1 MRIWIINH
9 YASPPIYPGGTRHYN
24 LALQLQKKG
33 HEVTIIAANY
43 NHFLHE
49 KTNSTSSVCQ
59 LDMTYQVPFIWLSVP
74 PYKGNTIGRFYNM
87 LVFSWRLMRN
97 DFFKTMPSPDI
108 IIGSTPHLFAALGA
122 EILARQLKKPFILEI
137 RDLWPESLV
146 DLGRFS
152 NKHPLIKIMKWI
164 ERYLYKH
171 ASRIISLLPN
181 ANSYLIE
188 CGVDPNHILWLP
200 NAVDIES
207 IPVLPSINNDK
218 FTVMYA
224 GAHGVANDLDT
235 IISSAKILQDKGFS
249 EKIKIFLVG
258 EGPEKPRLKKL
269 AESYHLN
276 IIEFLDAVPKNEIYS
291 TLNKADTYLMSL
303 KDSPVFRWGISPNK
317 LFDYLAMERPVIFA
331 VNTPF
336 NPVEQ
341 YNAGITVSPG
351 DPMSLSN
358 AIIKLASLSKEELN
372 AMGRRGKDF
381 ILKNHHIIQ
390 LTDALEHLIR
400 SVCFE
405 NV

>member
-49 KTNSTSSVCQ
+49 KMNSTASICQ
-59 LDMTYQVPFIWLSVP
+59 LDTTYQVPFIWLSVP

-97 DFFKTMPSPDI
+97 DFLKTIPSPDI

-122 EILARQLKKPFILEI
+122 EILARKLKKPFILEI

-152 NKHPLIKIMKWI
+152 NEHPLIKIMKWI
-164 ERYLYKH
+164 EHYLYKR

-181 ANSYLIE
+181 ANNYLIE
-188 CGVDPNHILWLP
+188 CGVNPNHILWLP
-200 NAVDIES
+200 NAVDIEAM
-207 IPVLPSINNDK
+207 PVLPSINNDK

-235 IISSAKILQDKGFS
+235 VISSAKILQDKGFS
-249 EKIKIFLVG
+249 EKIKISLVG
-258 EGPEKPRLKKL
+258 EGPEKLRLKKL

-276 IIEFLDAVPKNEIYS
+276 IIEFLDAVPKNEIYA

-341 YNAGITVSPG
+341 CHAGITVKPG
-351 DPMSLSN
+351 DPVSLSD
-358 AIIKLASLSKEELN
+358 AIIKLASLSREELN
-372 AMGRRGKDF
+372 DMGRRGKEY
-381 ILKNHHIIQ
+381 ILNNHHVMQ
-390 LTDALEHLIR
+390 LADSLERLIM
-400 SVCFE
+400 SI
-405 NV
+405 NGIKS